1 MSVALFT
8 ATIADY
14 GKLKPVILETKK
26 NKIKY
31 KIFVTGT
38 HLLGEYGST
47 KTQIIKDFGKK
58 NLIIFKNQIFGE
70 SHSLIFR
77 NTVKEFT
84 RAIGKNH
91 FDCFFIHGDRLE
103 TLAAASVL
111 TFSKI
116 KIAHIEGGEL
126 SGTVDEMI
134 RHSVSKLSHIH
145 FVTNSAAKKVLVN
158 SGEDKKNIFITG
170 SPDIDLFA
178 RNLRPSI
185 EEVRKRYDIK
195 FSNYIISFLHPVTT
209 DNRIEA
215 REKAKIYFETLKE
228 IKDMNII
235 HFIPNN
241 DDNSIEINN
250 ILQKKISNKKNIRIL
265 KSMRFEFYLTLLENC
280 KFIIGNSSSAVME
293 APYFNIPSVNVGDRQ
308 NNRYGLSYIINASFS
323 KKSILYSI
331 KKAKKI
337 KIKFKPIFGKKGS
350 AKKIINVLLS
360 RKFSKIKIQKIYKRL
375 R

>member
-1 MSVALFT
+1 
-8 ATIADY
+8 
-14 GKLKPVILETKK
+14 
-26 NKIKY
+26 
-31 KIFVTGT
+31 
-38 HLLGEYGST
+38 
-47 KTQIIKDFGKK
+47 
-58 NLIIFKNQIFGE
+58 
-70 SHSLIFR
+70 
-77 NTVKEFT
+77 
-84 RAIGKNH
+84 
-91 FDCFFIHGDRLE
+91 
-103 TLAAASVL
+103 
-111 TFSKI
+111 
-116 KIAHIEGGEL
+116 
-126 SGTVDEMI
+126 
-134 RHSVSKLSHIH
+134 VSKLSHIH